1 MDEQKKMV
9 TMATAE
15 KIRYYRRQKGM
26 SQEELALK
34 ANLNPA
40 FFGQVERGLKCP
52 TVDTLYKIA
61 KALETPLPELVR
73 FDSADIPEENI
84 GRLKDIAV
92 RIPADKAEQAFKL
105 IDSLVELLSITYH
118 PYRKRPKRDK
128 SLRATFIYGGTHH
141 ERNSSL

>member
-1 MDEQKKMV
+1 MLIGGEQMDEQKRMV

-61 KALETPLPELVR
+61 TALNVPLPELVR
-73 FDSADIPEENI
+73 FESSPNTTEENI
-84 GRLKDIAV
+84 GRLKDIV
-92 RIPADKAEQAFKL
+92 TKIPVDKYEQAVQL
-105 IDSLVELLSITYH
+105 IDSFVELL
-118 PYRKRPKRDK
+118 
-128 SLRATFIYGGTHH
+128 
-141 ERNSSL
+141 

>member
-61 KALETPLPELVR
+61 TALNIPLPELVR
-73 FDSADIPEENI
+73 FESSPISEEENI
-84 GRLKDIAV
+84 GRLKDIV
-92 RIPADKAEQAFKL
+92 SHLPADKSERAFQL
-105 IDSLVELLSITYH
+105 IEAFVNLL
-118 PYRKRPKRDK
+118 
-128 SLRATFIYGGTHH
+128 
-141 ERNSSL
+141 

>member
-61 KALETPLPELVR
+61 KALEIPLPELVR

-84 GRLKDIAV
+84 GRLKDIAL

-105 IDSLVELLSITYH
+105 IDSLVELL
-118 PYRKRPKRDK
+118 
-128 SLRATFIYGGTHH
+128 
-141 ERNSSL
+141 